1 MLNNAAVFEGLRGF
15 FVSIAEYGV
24 TRICVLVELA
34 RADGMMTGFWV
45 NGDACYC
52 HDGWVVRL
60 M

>member
-45 NGDACYC
+45 
-52 HDGWVVRL
+52 